1 MRCGVRGQEC
11 PLLHYAPAGS
21 DALQVH
27 GDGEGV
33 GMMGV
38 GAEPD
43 GGLVEQGVQGRPG
56 ERRAARALDEG
67 APGFHGLAEARLGA
81 HVIDELLDAPLSQVG
96 RDACVGLGERSD
108 SVIGDWRRRFGRGSE
123 LCVWLLHFGAIARV
137 FRRFPTLA
145 LLGLSRPFSTSLGRL
160 LGR

>member
-1 MRCGVRGQEC
+1 MRGQEC

-38 GAEPD
+38 GTEPD
-43 GGLVEQGVQGRPG
+43 GGLVEQGVQSRPG
-56 ERRAARALDEG
+56 EGRAAWAPDEG
-67 APGFHGLAEARLGA
+67 APGLHGLAQPRLGA
-81 HVIDELLDAPLSQVG
+81 HLLDELLDAPLSQVG

-123 LCVWLLHFGAIARV
+123 LCVWLLHFGAIHPV

-145 LLGLSRPFSTSLGRL
+145 LLSPSRPFSTPLGRI
-160 LGR
+160 